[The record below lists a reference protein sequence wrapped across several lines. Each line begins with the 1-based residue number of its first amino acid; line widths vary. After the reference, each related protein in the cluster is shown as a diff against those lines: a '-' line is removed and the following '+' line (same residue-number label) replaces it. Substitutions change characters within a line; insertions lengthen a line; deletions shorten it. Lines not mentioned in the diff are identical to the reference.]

1 MRGAT
6 LKKPVPL
13 FILGILF
20 TLFWLMPKASGAVQ
34 LLPHEINRL
43 DRAEL
48 IVGTIRQPQQPPLQ
62 PGIQVSLPD
71 NWRIRDPQFSGIVWY
86 RLHFNLARPPEW
98 PLGLYLPHLSVAGEI
113 WLNGSLLN
121 PGVRFGSPGGKQVR
135 AMNDRPVFIVL
146 PAGLFRPG
154 DNVLAVR
161 LLGDSSVRS
170 GLSAITL
177 GPAMRLH
184 RIYFQRYLLQVV
196 TPYVL
201 LILVAGSLCFLLAY
215 TWQQRRLFIIQF
227 ALVVSVATLLSY
239 ILDMR
244 LSLGAQQALR
254 TITTTIMYWALCVAG
269 YRLADIRLRGF
280 LPLLH
285 GLTAV
290 TLAFVLVVLLL
301 GEATDRIWL
310 VTWPHVLIRLVPIGL
325 LIFRGWQSR
334 GVKFIALGLTALFWN
349 ATVAQSYFIIMDWLP
364 WDSCRLSIA
373 GALPFCLVMIFYFA
387 ERFIASREGSRREQR
402 AAIIAERMRILQD
415 MHDGMGAQLI
425 TALRLARREDADR
438 EDLARHIEESL
449 QDLRLIIDSLD
460 MTEHDLLPLLGNLRF
475 RLEPRLQALGIRLA
489 WDVSPI
495 PPLAYLTPES
505 ALSVLRIVQEA
516 VNNALQHAQP
526 TLITI
531 SVQPRDNTVIIR
543 VADNGHGVIP
553 EDRRPGSRGLNGMQT
568 RADKLGVRLFIRG
581 GSQGTEVALFLPLLA
596 QGLSRQK

>member
-1 MRGAT
+1 MRAAAPEKQARLYIT
-6 LKKPVPL
+6 
-13 FILGILF
+13 GILLM
-20 TLFWLMPKASGAVQ
+20 LFLLLPPAFGAVQ
-34 LLPHEINRL
+34 LRPHEIVRF
-43 DRAEL
+43 DQAEF
-48 IVGTIRQPQQPPLQ
+48 IVGDMPQPPAQ
-62 PGIQVSLPD
+62 PGALVSLPD
-71 NWRIRDPQFSGIVWY
+71 NWRMRAPRFSGIAWY
-86 RLHFNLARPPEW
+86 RLPFNLAEMPKW

-121 PGVRFGSPGGKQVR
+121 PGVRFGAPGGKQVE
-135 AMNDRPVFIVL
+135 AMSDRPVFIVL

-170 GLSAITL
+170 GLSAITI
-177 GPAMRLH
+177 GPAMHLH

-215 TWQQRRLFIIQF
+215 TWQQRRIFIIQF
-227 ALVVSVATLLSY
+227 ALILSVASLLSY
-239 ILDMR
+239 ILDVR
-244 LSLGAQQALR
+244 ISLGAQQALR
-254 TITTTIMYWALCVAG
+254 TIITTFMYWALCVAG

-285 GLTAV
+285 SLTVA
-290 TLAFVLVVLLL
+290 TLAVILVILLL
-301 GEATDRIWL
+301 GKATDRVWL

-325 LIFRGWQSR
+325 LIYRGWQTR
-334 GVKFIALGLTALFWN
+334 ELKFIALGLTALFWN

-364 WDSCRLSIA
+364 WDSFRLSIA

-425 TALRLARREDADR
+425 TALRLARREDTDR
-438 EDLARHIEESL
+438 EELARHIEESL

-475 RLEPRLQALGIRLA
+475 RLEPRLQALGIHLA

-531 SVQPRDNTVIIR
+531 SVQPRDGAVVIR
-543 VADNGHGVIP
+543 VADNGHGFIP
-553 EDRRPGSRGLNGMQT
+553 GERRPGSRGLNGMQT
-568 RADKLGVRLFIRG
+568 RADKLGVRLLIQG
-581 GSQGTEVALFLPLLA
+581 GPRGTEVILSMPFSA
-596 QGLSRQK
+596 QGLQPQK